1 MTDPKTETQIG
12 WKQRFKLSLTM
23 WLGSII
29 AWIRPQEIQRVL
41 DDHLAAAE
49 KRRYGSQEGRTN
61 PLLNSAL
68 SELDRRDFEGLAG
81 GSKPT
86 FTTQEL
92 KAVAMAVNLAKRGK
106 RKKAALADTSITV
119 EDARLILDAY
129 FAHLAAQSSKLQ
141 SAVTDY
147 SGASKSDKDF
157 PISPP
162 PSPSPPPT
170 MGRDK

>member
-49 KRRYGSQEGRTN
+49 KRRYGSREGRTN

-86 FTTQEL
+86 LTTQEL

-119 EDARLILDAY
+119 EDARLILSAY
-129 FAHLAAQSSKLQ
+129 FAHLAVQSSKLRADGSEIAEQ
-141 SAVTDY
+141 GSAVTDY

-157 PISPP
+157 PI
-162 PSPSPPPT
+162 
-170 MGRDK
+170 GKG